1 LLAFAARAGMLPPV
15 DMLIGDVV
23 RRNAEVV
30 PRAAA
35 ASLGPRV
42 LSHAQLDGAANR
54 LVGALQGFGIA
65 RGDRV
70 LAWADTSLDVLP
82 LFVACAKLGAVFA
95 PLNARHGPAEAAPVA
110 ALAEAR
116 VLVADAARAEAAHA
130 IAVEAGVEHVAR
142 FGGAGPGLDLSLDAV
157 GTAPSPPALRDPPVE
172 TDPHVLFFTS
182 GSTGRP
188 KGVLLS
194 HRASYL
200 RGFQGV
206 FRDVPERS
214 VCMFPLFH
222 MAGFTLAIAAWQTR
236 GELALVEAATAEQL
250 LGAVERR
257 RANRLYAIP
266 AVWARILEA
275 DPARFDTASL
285 CEVDT
290 GTSAVPIELVRALKQ
305 RFPNSATRIYY
316 GSTEC
321 GSGTT
326 LPDTDVLRKPGSVGP
341 PSPGVDLRL
350 GVGGEIQLRSAY
362 LFDGYFGNPDATRAA
377 LRDGWYHSGDLGE
390 LDDEG
395 YLHVVGR
402 LQELIRSGGES
413 IAPAEVEACL
423 ATHPG
428 VAEVAVV
435 GLPDPQWGEVVCAVV
450 VARPGAAPTL
460 ESLQHHCQ
468 GRLASFKKPR
478 RLECVDAL
486 PRTAATGQVQRTLLV
501 ERIGSRI

>member
-1 LLAFAARAGMLPPV
+1 MLRRV

-30 PRAAA
+30 PNAVA
-35 ASLGPRV
+35 ASLGTRT

-54 LVGALQGFGIA
+54 IAAALAGLGVQH
-65 RGDRV
+65 GDRV
-70 LAWADTSLDVLP
+70 LAWADTALDVLA
-82 LFVACAKLGAVFA
+82 LFVACAKVGAVFA
-95 PLNARHGPAEAAPVA
+95 PLSARHGPAEAQPA
-110 ALAEAR
+110 AGLARAKL
-116 VLVADAARAEAAHA
+116 LVADAERVEAARVLA
-130 IAVEAGVEHVAR
+130 AGAEIAQLAR
-142 FGGAGPGLDLSLDAV
+142 IGGAGREPDLSLAAQ
-157 GTAPSPPALRDPPVE
+157 GRAPSPPALPTALRE

-182 GSTGRP
+182 GSTGHP
-188 KGVLLS
+188 KGVVLS

-222 MAGFTLAIAAWQTR
+222 MAAFTLAIAAWQTR
-236 GELALVEAATAEQL
+236 GELALVESASAEEL

-266 AVWARILEA
+266 AVWARILAA
-275 DPARFDTASL
+275 DPGKWDASSL
-285 CEVDT
+285 REVDT
-290 GTSAVPIELVRALKQ
+290 GTSAVPIELVRALKE

-316 GSTEC
+316 GSTEA

-326 LPDTDVLRKPGSVGP
+326 LPDTDVLRKPASVGP

-350 GVGGEIQLRSAY
+350 AEDGEILLRSAY
-362 LFDGYFGNPDATRAA
+362 LFEGYFGDEAATRAA
-377 LRDGWYHSGDLGE
+377 LREGWYHTGDLGE
-390 LDDEG
+390 LDGDG
-395 YLHVVGR
+395 YLQVVGR
-402 LQELIRSGGES
+402 QKELIRSGGES

-423 ATHPG
+423 TSHPD

-435 GLPDPQWGEVVCAVV
+435 GLPDATWGEIVCAVV

-460 ESLQHHCQ
+460 EALQRHCE
-468 GRLASFKKPR
+468 GRLAGFKKPR
-478 RLECVDAL
+478 RLERVAAL
-486 PRTAATGQVQRTLLV
+486 PRTAATGQVQRALLV
-501 ERIGSRI
+501 ERIVSG